1 MIYDNKNHQH
11 LMKDVSILDIGVIF
25 SFPDTNICGQRPLA
39 GAKIIQGTQSD
50 KSGHNTKL
58 KATIFTEQSVPTSP
72 VL

>member
-11 LMKDVSILDIGVIF
+11 LMKDV
-25 SFPDTNICGQRPLA
+25 A